1 MYLPFVINAI
11 MKHSPR
17 KKEGIWCIAK
27 RKLLAIAIIT
37 YLTVRCSLQGTI
49 SSYKLLLE
57 LPHTA
62 VLWYGKSLK
71 YCDITV

>member
-1 MYLPFVINAI
+1 MYLPFGINAI
-11 MKHSPR
+11 MKHSPT
-17 KKEGIWCIAK
+17 KKESIWCIAK

-37 YLTVRCSLQGTI
+37 YLTVRCSLQATI
-49 SSYKLLLE
+49 SYKLLLE